1 MSTKIR
7 SLITEEA
14 HRFQAFYGHRPDHV
28 FLGVMEMAE
37 IDAMVKELQALGML
51 VAGTPVPRPRLD
63 GMEIFTLP
71 VETHLSFGLEQPSP
85 CG

>member
-14 HRFQAFYGHRPDHV
+14 YRFQSFYGRKPDHV
-28 FLGVMEMAE
+28 FLGVKEVAE
-37 IDAMVKELQALGML
+37 IDAMVRELQAMGML
-51 VAGTPVPRPRLD
+51 VAGRPVPRPQID
-63 GMEIFTLP
+63 GMEIFYLS